1 MTVPN
6 LFLVGAAKSGT
17 TSMEN
22 YLSEHPEIYFS
33 PESEVHHF
41 GRDLH
46 IKYRVSDRSEY
57 LRLFADAG
65 DAVAVGEKSIGYLFS
80 ETAAREIHEFN
91 PAAKILILLRNPVDM
106 MFSLHRQF
114 VRSSNENIINFAEA
128 LEAQSDRHGGKRLP
142 HTAHKPDM
150 LQYFDVVDYAP
161 QVKRYL
167 DAFGDQC
174 LVLLFDDLVADPA
187 GTYRAVLE
195 LVGADPGFVPDFEV
209 HNQTIDLPSVALR
222 RLMAKVPLLT
232 NAMRR
237 LMPPRYRRKLRRASA
252 VVQKQPDRKLDPLL
266 RRDLLCRFET
276 QIDTLAALIDRDL
289 SGWHS

>member
-22 YLSEHPEIYFS
+22 YLSEHPEIFFS

-41 GRDLH
+41 GKDLD
-46 IKYRVSDRSEY
+46 IKYRVADRTEY
-57 LRLFADAG
+57 LQLFADAG

-80 ETAAREIHEFN
+80 KTAAAEIYEFN
-91 PAAKILILLRNPVDM
+91 PNAKIVILLRNPVDM

-114 VRSSNENIINFAEA
+114 VRSSNEDIVDFAEA
-128 LEAQSDRHGGKRLP
+128 LQAQSDRHHGKRIP
-142 HTAHKPDM
+142 HTAHKPEM
-150 LQYFDVVDYAP
+150 LQYFNVVDYAP

-167 DAFGDQC
+167 EVFGDQC
-174 LVLLFDDLVADPA
+174 LVLLFDDLVRDPA

-195 LVGADPGFVPDFEV
+195 HVGADPDFAPEFEV

-222 RLMAKVPLLT
+222 RLMAKVPWLT
-232 NAMRR
+232 KAMRNV
-237 LMPPRYRRKLRRASA
+237 MPPRYRRKLRRASA
-252 VVQKQPDRKLDPLL
+252 VVQKQPDRKLDPVL

-276 QIDTLAALIDRDL
+276 QIDALGALIDRDL
-289 SGWHS
+289 SGWQS

>member
-17 TSMEN
+17 TSMEK

-57 LRLFADAG
+57 LKLFADSG

-80 ETAAREIHEFN
+80 KTAAGEIHEFN
-91 PAAKILILLRNPVDM
+91 PQAKIVILLRNPVDM

-114 VRSSNENIINFAEA
+114 VRSSNEDIIDFAEA
-128 LEAQSDRHGGKRLP
+128 LEAQSARHAGRRLP

-167 DAFGDQC
+167 DLFGDQC

-187 GTYRAVLE
+187 GTYKAVLD
-195 LVGADPGFVPDFEV
+195 LVGADPDFAPDFEV

-222 RLMAKVPLLT
+222 RVMAKVPWLT
-232 NAMRR
+232 NAMRQ
-237 LMPPRYRRKLRRASA
+237 LLPPRYRRKLRRASA
-252 VVQKQPDRKLDPLL
+252 VVQKQPDRKLDPVL

-276 QIDTLAALIDRDL
+276 QIDALAELIDRDL
-289 SGWHS
+289 SGWHH